1 MTEGTDKEWLTVFMS
16 VYKQASPII
25 ETVAKV
31 DLNGQPASLDSL
43 VEGYKLLPSVL
54 QSIKG
59 MPKPSNK
66 ELRKIKGNLEK
77 TLDMS
82 IKAGEMALKMI
93 DDHTHG
99 ARTAS
104 RMHFASIVGYV
115 SYAESFHKL
124 VKEGLTRIGM
134 DISDQSGLPSV
145 AEIFAAVAMPKVTEG
160 GGLFGKKY
168 IRLGPLLSTVGG
180 WMFQAGGTLGYGLRD
195 HPVIL
200 GKLLGVPA
208 DRANEYVQN
217 TLQEIA
223 TSQLAQTSG
232 KDKTLADLFLFPTL
246 AQSGYELTPGAKWIN
261 IKVHDM
267 ERIWEF
273 VQTAFQKGA
282 AISFHFPK
290 DFRIY
295 WTNTFKL
302 RPQKEWDEAYRRG
315 IVTTKQQD
323 ILILEDEASNALAGA
338 LAAAIDWVRASA
350 PTQLTSDELS
360 ILKKL
365 ASSQKSTNRNDK
377 DTHSI
382 PS

>member
-1 MTEGTDKEWLTVFMS
+1 MTEGTDKEWLAAFVS
-16 VYKQASPII
+16 VYKQARPAI

-31 DLNGQPASLDSL
+31 HSADHPPTLDSL
-43 VEGYKLLPSVL
+43 VEGCKLLPPVL

-66 ELRKIKGNLEK
+66 ELRKIKDNLEK
-77 TLDMS
+77 TLEMS

-93 DDHTHG
+93 EDHTHG
-99 ARTAS
+99 ARAAS
-104 RMHFASIVGYV
+104 RMHFASMVGYV
-115 SYAESFHKL
+115 SYAGGFHKL
-124 VKEGLTRIGM
+124 VKGGLTKIGV
-134 DISDQSGLPSV
+134 DIGAQSGLPSV
-145 AEIFAAVAMPKVTEG
+145 AETFAAIAVPKVTEG

-195 HPVIL
+195 HPIIL

-223 TSQLAQTSG
+223 TNQLAQAPG
-232 KDKTLADLFLFPTL
+232 KDKTLADLFFYPTL
-246 AQSGYELTPGAKWIN
+246 AQSGYELTPSAKWIN

-267 ERIWEF
+267 EKIWEF
-273 VQTAFQKGA
+273 VQTAFQKGV
-282 AISFHFPK
+282 AISFHFSK

-295 WTNTFKL
+295 WTNTFKQ
-302 RPQKEWDEAYRRG
+302 RPQKEWDEAYRLG
-315 IVTTKQQD
+315 IVTTQQQD
-323 ILILEDEASNALAGA
+323 ILILEDEASNALVGV
-338 LAAAIDWVRASA
+338 IDWVRASV

-360 ILKKL
+360 ILDKL
-365 ASSQKSTNRNDK
+365 ASSQ
-377 DTHSI
+377 
-382 PS
+382 

>member
-16 VYKQASPII
+16 VYKQARPII
-25 ETVAKV
+25 ETVAKL
-31 DLNGQPASLDSL
+31 DLDGQPASLGSL
-43 VEGYKLLPSVL
+43 VEGYKLLPPIL

-59 MPKPSNK
+59 MPKPSSK
-66 ELRKIKGNLEK
+66 ELRKIKDNLQK
-77 TLDMS
+77 TLEMS

-93 DDHTHG
+93 DDHAHG

-104 RMHFASIVGYV
+104 RMHFASTVGYV
-115 SYAESFHKL
+115 SYAGSFHKL

-134 DISDQSGLPSV
+134 DISDQLGLPSV
-145 AEIFAAVAMPKVTEG
+145 AEMFAAVAMPKVTEG

-168 IRLGPLLSTVGG
+168 IRLGPLLSIVGG
-180 WMFQAGGTLGYGLRD
+180 WMFQAGGTLGYGLKD

-200 GKLLGVPA
+200 GKLLGIPA
-208 DRANEYVQN
+208 DHADEYVQS
-217 TLQEIA
+217 TLREIA

-261 IKVHDM
+261 IKVRDM
-267 ERIWEF
+267 KRIWEF
-273 VQTAFQKGA
+273 VQTAFQKGV

-302 RPQKEWDEAYRRG
+302 QPQKEWDEAYRRG
-315 IVTTKQQD
+315 IVTTQQQD

-338 LAAAIDWVRASA
+338 IDWVRASA
-350 PTQLTSDELS
+350 PTQLASDELS
-360 ILKKL
+360 ILEKL
-365 ASSQKSTNRNDK
+365 ASSQKSTNRDDK

>member
-16 VYKQASPII
+16 AYKQVRPTI

-31 DLNGQPASLDSL
+31 HSAGHPPTLDSL
-43 VEGYKLLPSVL
+43 VEGYKLLPPVL

-66 ELRKIKGNLEK
+66 ELRKIKDNLEK
-77 TLDMS
+77 TLEMS

-93 DDHTHG
+93 DDHAHG

-115 SYAESFHKL
+115 SYAGSFHKL
-124 VKEGLTRIGM
+124 VKEGLTKIGM
-134 DISDQSGLPSV
+134 DISDQSGSSSV
-145 AEIFAAVAMPKVTEG
+145 AEMFAAVAVPKVTEG

-168 IRLGPLLSTVGG
+168 IRLGPLFSTVGG
-180 WMFQAGGTLGYGLRD
+180 WMFQAGGILGYGLRD

-223 TSQLAQTSG
+223 TNQLAQASG

-246 AQSGYELTPGAKWIN
+246 AQSGYELVPGAKWIN

-267 ERIWEF
+267 ERIWR
-273 VQTAFQKGA
+273 VALVAFHKGV
-282 AISFHFPK
+282 AISFHFPE

-295 WTNTFKL
+295 WTNTFKPQ
-302 RPQKEWDEAYRRG
+302 PQKEWDEAYRLG
-315 IVTTKQQD
+315 IVTTPQQD
-323 ILILEDEASNALAGA
+323 ILILEDEASSALAGVA
-338 LAAAIDWVRASA
+338 DWVRASA

-360 ILKKL
+360 ILEKL
-365 ASSQKSTNRNDK
+365 ASS
-377 DTHSI
+377 
-382 PS
+382 

>member
-16 VYKQASPII
+16 VYKHARPTI

-31 DLNGQPASLDSL
+31 HSAGHPPTLDSL
-43 VEGYKLLPSVL
+43 VEGYKLLPPVL

-66 ELRKIKGNLEK
+66 ELRKIKDNLEK
-77 TLDMS
+77 TLEMS

-93 DDHTHG
+93 DDHAHG
-99 ARTAS
+99 TRTAS

-115 SYAESFHKL
+115 SYAGSFHKL
-124 VKEGLTRIGM
+124 VKEGLTKIGM
-134 DISDQSGLPSV
+134 DISDQSGSPSV
-145 AEIFAAVAMPKVTEG
+145 AEMFAAVAVPKVTEG

-168 IRLGPLLSTVGG
+168 IRLGSLFLTIGG

-195 HPVIL
+195 YPVIL
-200 GKLLGVPA
+200 CKLLGVPA

-217 TLQEIA
+217 TLQKIA

-246 AQSGYELTPGAKWIN
+246 VQSGYELTPAAKFAKWIN

-267 ERIWEF
+267 EKIWEF
-273 VQTAFQKGA
+273 AQTAFQKGA
-282 AISFHFPK
+282 AISFHFPE

-295 WTNTFKL
+295 WTNTFKPQ
-302 RPQKEWDEAYRRG
+302 PQKEWDEAYRLG
-315 IVTTKQQD
+315 IVTTPQQD
-323 ILILEDEASNALAGA
+323 ILILEDEASSALAGVTN
-338 LAAAIDWVRASA
+338 WVRASA
-350 PTQLTSDELS
+350 PMQLTSDELS
-360 ILKKL
+360 ILEKL
-365 ASSQKSTNRNDK
+365 ASS
-377 DTHSI
+377 
-382 PS
+382 

>member
-1 MTEGTDKEWLTVFMS
+1 MTERMDKDWLTVFMS

-25 ETVAKV
+25 ETIAKL
-31 DLNGQPASLDSL
+31 DSDGHPASLDSL
-43 VEGYKLLPSVL
+43 VEGYKLLPPVL

-66 ELRKIKGNLEK
+66 ELRKIKDNLEK
-77 TLDMS
+77 TLEMG

-93 DDHTHG
+93 DDHAHG

-104 RMHFASIVGYV
+104 RMHFASVVGYV
-115 SYAESFHKL
+115 SYVGSYHKL
-124 VKEGLTRIGM
+124 VKERLTRIGM
-134 DISDQSGLPSV
+134 DINDQPGLPSV
-145 AEIFAAVAMPKVTEG
+145 AQMFAAVAMPKVTEG

-168 IRLGPLLSTVGG
+168 IRLGPLLCTVGP
-180 WMFQAGGTLGYGLRD
+180 WMFQAGGTLGYGLKD

-200 GKLLGVPA
+200 GKLLGIPTG
-208 DRANEYVQN
+208 RANEYVRD
-217 TLQEIA
+217 TLQELA
-223 TSQLAQTSG
+223 TNQLAQASG

-246 AQSGYELTPGAKWIN
+246 AQSGYELTPSAKFAKWIN

-267 ERIWEF
+267 EKIWEF
-273 VQTAFQKGA
+273 VQTAFQKGV

-295 WTNTFKL
+295 WTNTFKP
-302 RPQKEWDEAYRRG
+302 RPQKEWDEAYRLG
-315 IVTTKQQD
+315 IVITQQQD
-323 ILILEDEASNALAGA
+323 ILILEDEVSNALAG
-338 LAAAIDWVRASA
+338 AIDWVRASV

-360 ILKKL
+360 ILEKL
-365 ASSQKSTNRNDK
+365 ASSRQTNRNDK
-377 DTHSI
+377 DTRSI

>member
-1 MTEGTDKEWLTVFMS
+1 MSEGTDKEWLTVFMS
-16 VYKQASPII
+16 VYKQARPTI
-25 ETVAKV
+25 EIVAKL
-31 DLNGQPASLDSL
+31 DSDGHPASLDSL
-43 VEGYKLLPSVL
+43 VEGYRLLPPVL

-77 TLDMS
+77 TLEMS

-93 DDHTHG
+93 DDHAHG

-115 SYAESFHKL
+115 SYAGSFHKL
-124 VKEGLTRIGM
+124 VKEGLTKIGV

-168 IRLGPLLSTVGG
+168 IRLGPLLCTVGG

-217 TLQEIA
+217 TLREIA

-232 KDKTLADLFLFPTL
+232 KDKTLADLFVFPTL
-246 AQSGYELTPGAKWIN
+246 AQSGYDLTPGAKFAKWIN

-267 ERIWEF
+267 ERVWGF

-282 AISFHFPK
+282 AISFHFPE

-295 WTNTFKL
+295 WTNTFKP
-302 RPQKEWDEAYRRG
+302 RPQKEWDEAYRLG
-315 IVTTKQQD
+315 IVTTQQQD
-323 ILILEDEASNALAGA
+323 ILVLEDETRSALAGVT
-338 LAAAIDWVRASA
+338 DWVRTTA

-360 ILKKL
+360 ILEKL
-365 ASSQKSTNRNDK
+365 ASSQ
-377 DTHSI
+377 
-382 PS
+382 